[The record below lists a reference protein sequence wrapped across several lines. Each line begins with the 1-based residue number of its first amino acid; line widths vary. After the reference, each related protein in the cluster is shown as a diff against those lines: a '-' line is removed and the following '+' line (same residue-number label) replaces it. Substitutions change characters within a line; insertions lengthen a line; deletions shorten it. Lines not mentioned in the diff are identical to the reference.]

1 MTKYVAQHKGQ
12 KVSVVSL
19 GGLEYH
25 ESGGYI
31 EIPDNHRQ
39 AHSDAAL
46 AGLEKETKPLEITTK
61 TQVKEV
67 PAEVETDEKVEASE
81 TPLRG
86 RRGSHNK

>member
-1 MTKYVAQHKGQ
+1 MVKYVAQHKGE

-31 EIPDNHRQ
+31 EIPDNHHR
-39 AHSDAAL
+39 AHQDAAL
-46 AGLEKETKPLEITTK
+46 AGLEKDAKPLEIKTK

-67 PAEVETDEKVEASE
+67 PTEVETDEKVEE
-81 TPLRG
+81 PENDGRNKRG
-86 RRGSHNK
+86 QK